1 MKERELLKIKNA
13 ELLIVISIL
22 IGIPLI
28 FFILLYMT
36 LYVDNFNID
45 FEIVYVELKVLEKP
59 RGEKSCI
66 IVVSIWNTGAV

>member
-28 FFILLYMT
+28 FFI
-36 LYVDNFNID
+36 
-45 FEIVYVELKVLEKP
+45 
-59 RGEKSCI
+59 S
-66 IVVSIWNTGAV
+66 